1 MTHTIVALVQDHP
14 GVLHRVISLIRRRGY
29 NIESLTVGPSE
40 ARGVSRMTLVVEAE
54 NVEQVTKQL
63 NRLIE
68 VLKVFDVTNEPT
80 VERETVLVKVQATA
94 SARAGLIALTESAGA
109 RVADVGANT
118 IVLEVTDLPEKVEAF
133 IDLCRPLGI
142 KEMIRSGRIAMT
154 RGSGGGAGSRP
165 SGTTG
170 GGVGRAAP
178 TGHPVDPSPRPY
190 RAQADGDE

>member
-1 MTHTIVALVQDHP
+1 VTHTIVALVQDHP

-29 NIESLTVGPSE
+29 NIESLTVGHSE
-40 ARGVSRMTLVVEAE
+40 TPGVSRMTLVVEAE

-68 VLKVFDVTNEPT
+68 VLKVFDVTNDPT
-80 VERETVLVKVQATA
+80 VERETVLVKVQAPA

-109 RVADVGANT
+109 RVADVGSNT
-118 IVLEVTDLPEKVEAF
+118 MVLEVTDLPEKVEAF

-154 RGSGGGAGSRP
+154 RGSGGGAGARAT
-165 SGTTG
+165 GTPG
-170 GGVGRAAP
+170 GAAGRAAP
-178 TGHPVDPSPRPY
+178 TGQPVDSSPRPY

>member
-1 MTHTIVALVQDHP
+1 VTHTIVALVQDHP
-14 GVLHRVISLIRRRGY
+14 GVLHRVISLVRRRGY

-40 ARGVSRMTLVVEAE
+40 TRGVSRMTLVVEAE

-80 VERETVLVKVQATA
+80 VERETVLVKVQAPA

-118 IVLEVTDLPEKVEAF
+118 MVLEVTDLPEKVEAF
-133 IDLCRPLGI
+133 IGLCRPLGI

-154 RGSGGGAGSRP
+154 RGSGGGSSSRASGAAGS
-165 SGTTG
+165 S
-170 GGVGRAAP
+170 VGRPAP
-178 TGHPVDPSPRPY
+178 TGHSVDPSPRPY